1 MVTYY
6 IGNLRQK
13 RMLFREKRADAAVA
27 DNCDVLADFRLNG
40 KVCFV
45 LGDIP
50 YGDMRVGEYL
60 AYARALKTRLPLSD
74 AGARALLRSVGVGV
88 RTDRKM
94 KRLPRELFRGVL
106 LAAAYDEGMRAAWI
120 NLDGVAYSFFT
131 CARVRKLV
139 RGIARRFAEVHV
151 SVSDSRFIPRKAHTL
166 TAASGMLT
174 ECRVRSRSRRLGKLR
189 FRRIKRTSR
198 VSLAGLKER
207 QTVLCD
213 N

>member
-6 IGNLRQK
+6 IGNIRQK
-13 RMLFREKRADAAVA
+13 RMLFREKRAGAAVA
-27 DNCDVLADFRLNG
+27 DNSDVLADFRLNG

-45 LGDIP
+45 LGDVP

-74 AGARALLRSVGVGV
+74 AGVRALLRRVGV
-88 RTDRKM
+88 RVRADRKM
-94 KRLPRELFRGVL
+94 RSLPRELFRGVL
-106 LAAAYDEGMRAAWI
+106 LAAAFDDGMQSAWI

-131 CARVRKLV
+131 RARVRKLV
-139 RGIARRFAEVHV
+139 RGIARRFGEVHV
-151 SVSDSRFIPRKAHTL
+151 AVSDHRFIPRKAHTL
-166 TAASGMLT
+166 TAASGVLT

-189 FRRIKRTSR
+189 FRRIKRA
-198 VSLAGLKER
+198 VALSLGNLQEKQA
-207 QTVLCD
+207 VLCD